1 MLIMAICLLAVILLI
16 GFLLIPIYTITSYA
30 ERCPSHIACSVI
42 TIFVDGV
49 REIQDPDPSP
59 FQGDGDYYPAVKIG
73 RDAFQSFREECM
85 EGEVL
90 DTAGLQGWVF
100 ATTLPDDRP
109 NRIVTITIRLL
120 DADDEPF
127 AAQPLDDLID
137 INPVDGRQD
146 IILRFNMDSMTWTSN
161 GLSSMAT
168 SAEGDGDIGNLF
180 QFIEGGEAAG
190 ISFDIII
197 SRSGLANDLI
207 LNPVPQDLANCK

>member
-1 MLIMAICLLAVILLI
+1 MVILAICLVAVILLI
-16 GFLLIPIYTITSYA
+16 GFLLIPIYTTASYA
-30 ERCPSHIACSVI
+30 ERCPSHITCSVI
-42 TIFVDGV
+42 TVFVNGV

-59 FQGDGDYYPAVKIG
+59 FQGDGDYYPALKIG

-100 ATTLPDDRP
+100 ATTLPDNRP
-109 NRIVTITIRLL
+109 NRIVPITIRLL

-137 INPVDGRQD
+137 INPIDGRQD
-146 IILRFNMDSMTWTSN
+146 IILLFNMDSMTWTSN
-161 GLSSMAT
+161 GLSPMVT
-168 SAEGDGDIGNLF
+168 SAEGDGDTGNLF
-180 QFIEGGEAAG
+180 QFIEGGEAAE
-190 ISFDIII
+190 IFFNIAI
-197 SRSGLANDLI
+197 SRGGLTNDLI